1 MVVLFP
7 FFLDGLQDHQ
17 GSTLPDGWS
26 YVAYGQYLWEHPR
39 GSTGG
44 LSPLHQYASHLSQTR
59 YIASSL
65 LGFFSPLFR
74 AGDTQRASGLFLS
87 WTLLV
92 FTSACAFFGLVYQ
105 LRRYSLIAF
114 LLFTVV
120 SGWVY
125 NLIWANNYDNALA
138 LAYFPALMGLV
149 SVKPRT
155 VGSLMLAA
163 LLGAGLLYSYPELA
177 IVVLGGS
184 ILVFVN
190 RSWLDRDGVGRTSLE
205 LGVILLVILLL
216 TTPYFADLV
225 SFFESQAAVGL
236 KSSGRPGEGMFS
248 GLMSLHFQPS
258 AFWAMGGEYGI
269 TSWLPGGKYR
279 IEEWLPLRNLVA
291 GLFSGLVI
299 IGFVSLWG
307 KEHVGMLVS
316 LVVVLAGALFFIVC
330 CAISLWCLQDNRAWV
345 VGHMLLSYSRF

>member
-1 MVVLFP
+1 MLLP
-7 FFLDGLQDHQ
+7 FFVDGLQDHQ
-17 GSTLPDGWS
+17 GSSLPDGWS

-44 LSPLHQYASHLSQTR
+44 LSPLHQYGSHLGQTR

-74 AGDTQRASGLFLS
+74 AGDTQRASGLFLA

-125 NLIWANNYDNALA
+125 NMIWANNYDNALA

-177 IVVLGGS
+177 IVVLGAEHSG
-184 ILVFVN
+184 ICK
-190 RSWLDRDGVGRTSLE
+190 SL
-205 LGVILLVILLL
+205 
-216 TTPYFADLV
+216 
-225 SFFESQAAVGL
+225 
-236 KSSGRPGEGMFS
+236 
-248 GLMSLHFQPS
+248 
-258 AFWAMGGEYGI
+258 
-269 TSWLPGGKYR
+269 
-279 IEEWLPLRNLVA
+279 
-291 GLFSGLVI
+291 
-299 IGFVSLWG
+299 
-307 KEHVGMLVS
+307 
-316 LVVVLAGALFFIVC
+316 LAG
-330 CAISLWCLQDNRAWV
+330 S
-345 VGHMLLSYSRF
+345 